1 MATASKKPE
10 TVEALIAKL
19 EGGSTRANLARMLR
33 CIEMMATSAER
44 TDEASLQMN
53 RDSANALA
61 LFADGYYQT
70 TLRANQPK

>member
-33 CIEMMATSAER
+33 CLEMMASSAGK
-44 TDEASLQMN
+44 TDQASHQMS